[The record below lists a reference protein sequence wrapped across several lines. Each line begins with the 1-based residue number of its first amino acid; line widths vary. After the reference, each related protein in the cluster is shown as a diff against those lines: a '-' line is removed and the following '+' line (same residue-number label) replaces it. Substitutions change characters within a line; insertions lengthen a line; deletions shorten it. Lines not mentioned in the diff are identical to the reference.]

1 MQLSTTKVRAYIS
14 IKNLFWRIIFMLQRL
29 SVFLVL
35 ASVTL
40 FGGSLAAKAETP
52 SGAVSTRAADLLGQP
67 SNTANNERTQVAQ
80 TQVSQT
86 IDPGRPTRGVSSYI
100 GVAGNIGLGGDSALG
115 DTNFTVISKIG
126 LTNALSARPSVVI
139 GDDPVVLVPLTYDL
153 TARTADAFEDTLAVA
168 PFVGAGVAIETSED
182 ADVGLLLTG
191 GVDVPLSSN
200 FTANATVNAAFLSET
215 DVGLVLG
222 VGYNFNGL

>member
-1 MQLSTTKVRAYIS
+1 
-14 IKNLFWRIIFMLQRL
+14 MLQRL
-29 SVFLVL
+29 SVLLVL
-35 ASVTL
+35 ASVSV
-40 FGGSLAAKAETP
+40 FGSSLAAKAETP
-52 SGAVSTRAADLLGQP
+52 SGTISTNAADLVGQP
-67 SNTANNERTQVAQ
+67 SNTTKKAPSQAQQVAQ
-80 TQVSQT
+80 TQTAQV

-126 LTNALSARPSVVI
+126 LTNTFSARPSVVI

-153 TARTADAFEDTLAVA
+153 TPRTADAFEDTLAIA
-168 PFVGAGVAIETSED
+168 PFVGAGVAIETSGN
-182 ADVGLLLTG
+182 ADIGLLLTG
-191 GVDVPLSSN
+191 GVDVPLNRN
-200 FTANATVNAAFLSET
+200 FTANATVNAAFLSQT

>member
-1 MQLSTTKVRAYIS
+1 
-14 IKNLFWRIIFMLQRL
+14 MLQRL
-29 SVFLVL
+29 SVLLVL
-35 ASVTL
+35 ASMSV
-40 FGGSLAAKAETP
+40 FGSSLAAKAETP
-52 SGAVSTRAADLLGQP
+52 STNVSTSAADLVGQP
-67 SNTANNERTQVAQ
+67 SNTPEKAPTQVAQ
-80 TQVSQT
+80 TQVAQT

-126 LTNALSARPSVVI
+126 LTNTLSVRPSVVI

-153 TARTADAFEDTLAVA
+153 NTRTADAFEDTFAIA

-191 GVDVPLSSN
+191 GVDVPLSRN

>member
-1 MQLSTTKVRAYIS
+1 
-14 IKNLFWRIIFMLQRL
+14 MLQRL
-29 SVFLVL
+29 SVLLVL
-35 ASVTL
+35 ASMSV
-40 FGGSLAAKAETP
+40 FGSSLAAKAETP
-52 SGAVSTRAADLLGQP
+52 SGTISTSAADLVTQP
-67 SNTANNERTQVAQ
+67 SNNTKQAPVQQVAQ
-80 TQVSQT
+80 TQVAQN

-126 LTNALSARPSVVI
+126 LTNTFSARPSVVI

-153 TARTADAFEDTLAVA
+153 TPRTADAFEDTLAIA

-182 ADVGLLLTG
+182 ADIGLLLTG
-191 GVDVPLSSN
+191 GVDLPLSRN

>member
-1 MQLSTTKVRAYIS
+1 
-14 IKNLFWRIIFMLQRL
+14 MLQRL
-29 SVFLVL
+29 SVLLVL
-35 ASVTL
+35 ASVSV
-40 FGGSLAAKAETP
+40 FGSSLTAKAETP
-52 SGAVSTRAADLLGQP
+52 SGTISTRAADLVAQP
-67 SNTANNERTQVAQ
+67 TSNTAKEAPSQVAQ

-139 GDDPVVLVPLTYDL
+139 GDDPVILVPLTYDL
-153 TARTADAFEDTLAVA
+153 TARTADAFEDTFPIV

-182 ADVGLLLTG
+182 ADVGLMLTG
-191 GVDVPLSSN
+191 GVDVPLSTN

>member
-1 MQLSTTKVRAYIS
+1 
-14 IKNLFWRIIFMLQRL
+14 MLQRL
-29 SVFLVL
+29 SVLLVL
-35 ASVTL
+35 ASMSV
-40 FGGSLAAKAETP
+40 FGSSLAAKAETP
-52 SGAVSTRAADLLGQP
+52 SATISTSAADLVGQP
-67 SNTANNERTQVAQ
+67 SNNTKQAPVQQVTQTQVA
-80 TQVSQT
+80 QT

-126 LTNALSARPSVVI
+126 LTNTFSARPSVVI

-153 TARTADAFEDTLAVA
+153 TPRTADAFEDTLAIA

>member
-1 MQLSTTKVRAYIS
+1 
-14 IKNLFWRIIFMLQRL
+14 MLQRL
-29 SVFLVL
+29 SVLLVL
-35 ASVTL
+35 ASMSV
-40 FGGSLAAKAETP
+40 FGSSLAAKAETP
-52 SGAVSTRAADLLGQP
+52 SATISTNAADLVGQP
-67 SNTANNERTQVAQ
+67 SNTSNKAPSQAQQVAQ
-80 TQVSQT
+80 TQVAQT

-126 LTNALSARPSVVI
+126 LTNTFSARPSVVI

-153 TARTADAFEDTLAVA
+153 TPRTADAFEDTLAIA
-168 PFVGAGVAIETSED
+168 PFVGAGVAIETSGD

-191 GVDVPLSSN
+191 GVDVPLNRN
-200 FTANATVNAAFLSET
+200 FTANATVNAAFLDET

>member
-1 MQLSTTKVRAYIS
+1 
-14 IKNLFWRIIFMLQRL
+14 MLQRL
-29 SVFLVL
+29 SVLLVL
-35 ASVTL
+35 ASMSV
-40 FGGSLAAKAETP
+40 FGSSLAAKAETP
-52 SGAVSTRAADLLGQP
+52 SATISTSAADLVGQP
-67 SNTANNERTQVAQ
+67 SNNTKQAPVEQQVAQ
-80 TQVSQT
+80 TQVAQS

-126 LTNALSARPSVVI
+126 LTNTFSARPSVVI

-153 TARTADAFEDTLAVA
+153 TPRTADAFEDTLAIA

-182 ADVGLLLTG
+182 ADIGLLLTG
-191 GVDVPLSSN
+191 GVDVPLSRN